1 MMTEAP
7 GIGLAQWTDVMDLG
21 GFSFPKLWAQVRA
34 KSWLWLFHRQQIVEG
49 GRLLKHGDVGVAGAH
64 VCAADEMELIAGV
77 GTGLFNTA
85 SVTVNLRLRQ
95 DGSMALI
102 SHCTCLQGS
111 LCQHAAA
118 LMLMLDTEDGRQRIE
133 RMARVQEKA
142 SPEPESAEITDIK
155 EELPPAEPKPV
166 LVVRRI
172 PVEVPQVTAKRSISG
187 WTSRSI
193 AIAQPY
199 AEYEG
204 CPQRLEMLVR
214 SPTHQ
219 WKDAK
224 GRQNTMARN
233 LRSERLLLTDLSTL
247 GLKPF
252 AEALPGTK
260 AQESTLGF
268 MAVAGDQALFW
279 SQFLQSHAEKLRE
292 MGWRIEVPAD
302 IGFHIHEASDEDWFS
317 VLQNDQSGKDWF
329 ALDLGVEIEG
339 RRLSLVP
346 LLVDCIDQ
354 GLTAAVLEKNLDQRF
369 LLSLG
374 GDSDD
379 VLSVPAERLLVL
391 LRFFD
396 ELLATR
402 PVRKDGKLQLD
413 KLRAAQ
419 LATLD
424 GLPIRAPAELAA
436 LSQQLENFQR
446 ITLIEPPKAL
456 KATLRDYQREG
467 ASWMQF
473 LREFGLH
480 GILADDMGLGKTLQ
494 TLTHLLLEK
503 ESGRAKHP
511 SLIVAPT
518 SVLRNWINES
528 IKFTPTL
535 SLLLLHGQSRKGD
548 FKFLKQYDLVVTSY
562 PLLVRDAEIL
572 SAQDWHIVAL
582 DEAQNIKN
590 PKSLAAQVCGSLKAK
605 HRLCLTGTPMENH
618 LGELWS
624 LFHFLMPGLLGDADT
639 FRQHYRNP
647 IEREADAERQRQLST
662 RIQPLLLRRT
672 KDAVAKE
679 LPPKTE
685 ILHTIE
691 LGKAQTD
698 LYETIRAAM
707 DKRVREAIA
716 ANGLDR
722 SQIVVLDALLK
733 LRQVCCH
740 PKLLKQE
747 SAQSVEESAKT
758 SYLMDEMLPELI
770 AEGRRILIF
779 SQFTEMLA
787 LIEARLK
794 KDGTH
799 FVKLTGST
807 KDRET
812 PIREFQSGNVP
823 VFLISLKAG
832 GAGLNLTAAD
842 TVIHYD
848 PWWNPAAEAQAS
860 DRAHRIGQTKPVFVH
875 KLICE
880 GTIEER
886 VVQMQQKKAAL
897 VEGLLTGRADKLQ
910 LTQADI
916 QALFAVG

>member
-1 MMTEAP
+1 M
-7 GIGLAQWTDVMDLG
+7 DVSE
-21 GFSFPKLWAQVRA
+21 FPFPKLWAQVRS
-34 KSWLWLFHRQQIVEG
+34 KSWLWLFRKQQIEDG
-49 GRLLKHGDVGVAGAH
+49 SRLLKHGDVGLAGVNVCAPNEVEVIAGAG
-64 VCAADEMELIAGV
+64 A
-77 GTGLFNTA
+77 GLFNTA
-85 SVTVNLRLRQ
+85 SITAHLRLRE
-95 DGSMALI
+95 DGSLALT
-102 SHCTCLQGS
+102 SHCTCVQGS

-118 LMLMLDTEDGRQRIE
+118 LMLMMDVEEGRARIE
-133 RMARVQEKA
+133 KMARVEERGPTPA
-142 SPEPESAEITDIK
+142 EEGPGRPLPAEI
-155 EELPPAEPKPV
+155 EELAPAEPRPV
-166 LVVRRI
+166 LVVRRLAVEI
-172 PVEVPQVTAKRSISG
+172 PQITAKRGIG
-187 WTSRSI
+187 AWVPRSM
-193 AIAQPY
+193 AIAQPCV
-199 AEYEG
+199 EYDG
-204 CPQRLEMLVR
+204 CPRRFEMLVR
-214 SPTHQ
+214 SPAHQ
-219 WKDAK
+219 WTDED
-224 GRQNTMARN
+224 GTRHTVVRN
-233 LRSERLLLTDLSTL
+233 LRAERLLLTDMMAL
-247 GLKPF
+247 GLTTF

-279 SQFLQSHAEKLRE
+279 AQFLKNQVTKLRE
-292 MGWRIEVPAD
+292 SGWRVEVPDD
-302 IGFHIHEASDEDWFS
+302 IGFHIHEAGEEAWFTDLSGDKAGKEWFS
-317 VLQNDQSGKDWF
+317 
-329 ALDLGVEIEG
+329 LDLGVEIEG
-339 RRLSLVP
+339 RRISLVP

-374 GDSDD
+374 GATED

-396 ELLATR
+396 ELLSTR

-436 LSQQLENFQR
+436 LSQQLGSFKE
-446 ITLIEPPKAL
+446 IALIDPPASL
-456 KATLRDYQREG
+456 RASLRDYQREG

-494 TLTHLLLEK
+494 TLTHILIEK
-503 ESGRAKHP
+503 ESGRAQGP
-511 SLIVAPT
+511 CLIVAPT

-535 SLLLLHGQSRKGD
+535 SLLLMHGQSRKND
-548 FKFLKQYDLVVTSY
+548 FRHLKQYDLVITSF
-562 PLLVRDAEIL
+562 PLLVRDAEVMRE
-572 SAQDWHIVAL
+572 QEWHIVAL

-590 PKSLAAQVCGSLKAK
+590 PKSQAAQVCGSLKAK

-624 LFHFLMPGLLGDADT
+624 LFHFLMPGLLSDADT

-647 IEREADAERQRQLST
+647 IERDADAERQAQLNT
-662 RIQPLLLRRT
+662 RIQPLMLRRT

-691 LGKAQTD
+691 LGRQQMD

-707 DKRVREAIA
+707 DKRVRDAISV
-716 ANGLDR
+716 NGLDR
-722 SQIVVLDALLK
+722 SQIIVLDALLK

-740 PKLLKQE
+740 PRLLKQE
-747 SAQSVEESAKT
+747 SAQHVEESAKT
-758 SYLMDEMLPELI
+758 AYLMDGMLPELI
-770 AEGRRILIF
+770 EEGRRILIF

-794 KDGTH
+794 KDCTP

-807 KDRET
+807 KDREA
-812 PIREFQSGNVP
+812 PVREFQTGTIP

-860 DRAHRIGQTKPVFVH
+860 DRAYRIGQTKPVFVH

-886 VVQMQQKKAAL
+886 ILAMQQKKAAL
-897 VEGLLTGRADKLQ
+897 VEGLLTGRTDKLQ
-910 LTQADI
+910 LTQTDI
-916 QALFAVG
+916 QALFAAG

>member
-1 MMTEAP
+1 MT
-7 GIGLAQWTDVMDLG
+7 VSS
-21 GFSFPKLWAQVRA
+21 FSFPKLWAQVRS
-34 KSWLWLFHRQQIVEG
+34 KSWLWLFRRQQIEDG
-49 GRLLKHGDVGVAGAH
+49 GRLLKHGDIGLAGVH
-64 VCAADEMELIAGV
+64 VCADNEVEIIAGI
-77 GTGLFNTA
+77 GTGLFNSA
-85 SVTVNLRLRQ
+85 SVTAHLRLRE
-95 DGSMALI
+95 DGSLTLT
-102 SHCTCLQGS
+102 SHCTCVIGT

-118 LMLMLDTEDGRQRIE
+118 LMLMLEHDDGRKRIE
-133 RMARVQEKA
+133 GMARVRERA
-142 SPEPESAEITDIK
+142 SPEPVADEVTRSAAV
-155 EELPPAEPKPV
+155 ELPPSEPKP
-166 LVVRRI
+166 LLRVRRMT
-172 PVEVPQVTAKRSISG
+172 VEMPQITAKRNIGG
-187 WTSRSI
+187 WEPRSI
-193 AIAQPY
+193 AFIEPC
-199 AEYEG
+199 AEYED
-204 CPQRLEMLVR
+204 CPLRFEMLVR
-214 SPTHQ
+214 SPAHQ
-219 WKDAK
+219 WSDED
-224 GRQNTMARN
+224 GMRRTLVRN
-233 LRSERLLLTDLSTL
+233 LRSERLLLADLSAL
-247 GLKPF
+247 GFKSF
-252 AEALPGTK
+252 AEALPG
-260 AQESTLGF
+260 ARAPESTLGF
-268 MAVAGDQALFW
+268 MAVPGDQALFW
-279 SQFLQSHAEKLRE
+279 SQFLHDQVPKLRE
-292 MGWRIEVPAD
+292 SGWRVEVPDD
-302 IGFHIHEASDEDWFS
+302 IGFHIHEADEDAWFTDLAGDQGGREWFS
-317 VLQNDQSGKDWF
+317 
-329 ALDLGVEIEG
+329 LDLGVEIEG
-339 RRLSLVP
+339 RRISMVP

-354 GLTAAVLEKNLDQRF
+354 GLNAAVLEKNLDQRF

-374 GDSDD
+374 GDSGD
-379 VLSVPAERLLVL
+379 VLSVPAHRLVVL

-396 ELLATR
+396 ELLSTR

-424 GLPIRAPAELAA
+424 GMPIRAPAELSA
-436 LSQQLENFQR
+436 LSRQLDNFQR
-446 ITLIEPPKAL
+446 IALIEPPQAL
-456 KATLRDYQREG
+456 KASLRDYQREG

-494 TLTHLLLEK
+494 TLTHILIEK
-503 ESGRAKHP
+503 ESGRAEHP
-511 SLIVAPT
+511 CLIVAPT

-535 SLLLLHGQSRKGD
+535 SLLLMHGQSRKSD
-548 FKFLKQYDLVVTSY
+548 FKHLKQYDLVVTSY
-562 PLLVRDAEIL
+562 PLLVRDADVMQ
-572 SAQDWHIVAL
+572 AQDWHLVAL

-590 PKSLAAQVCGSLKAK
+590 PKSLAAQVCGGLKAK

-624 LFHFLMPGLLGDADT
+624 LFHFLMPGLLSDADT

-647 IEREADAERQRQLST
+647 IERDADAERQQQLST

-716 ANGLDR
+716 VNGLDR

-740 PKLLKQE
+740 PRLLKQE
-747 SAQSVEESAKT
+747 SAQNIEESAKT
-758 SYLMDEMLPELI
+758 AYLMDEMLPELI
-770 AEGRRILIF
+770 EEGRRILIF

-794 KDGTH
+794 KDGTRY
-799 FVKLTGST
+799 VKLTGST

-812 PIREFQSGNVP
+812 PIQEFQAGKVP

-832 GAGLNLTAAD
+832 GAGINLTTAD

-886 VVQMQQKKAAL
+886 ILQMQQKKAAL
-897 VEGLLTGRADKLQ
+897 VEGLLAGRADKLQ

-916 QALFAVG
+916 QALFMAE

>member
-1 MMTEAP
+1 M
-7 GIGLAQWTDVMDLG
+7 LLG
-21 GFSFPKLWAQVRA
+21 GFSFTRLWAQVRS
-34 KSWLWLFHRQQIVEG
+34 KSWLWLFRRQQIEDG
-49 GRLLKHGDVGVAGAH
+49 GRLLKHGDVGLAGVS
-64 VCAADEMELIAGV
+64 VCSADEVEIIAGV
-77 GTGLFNTA
+77 GAGLFSTA
-85 SVTVNLRLRQ
+85 SVTVHLRMRE
-95 DGSMALI
+95 DGTLSMT
-102 SHCTCLQGS
+102 SHCTCVQGT

-118 LMLMLDTEDGRQRIE
+118 VMLMLDVEEGRLRIE
-133 RMARVQEKA
+133 KMARVQEKA
-142 SPEPESAEITDIK
+142 SPAPEEAPEEDPPEPAVAAEQQPT
-155 EELPPAEPKPV
+155 AEPKPV

-172 PVEVPQVTAKRSISG
+172 TVQVPKITAKRGIGG
-187 WTSRSI
+187 WDQRSI
-193 AIAQPY
+193 AIARPC
-199 AEYEG
+199 AEYDG
-204 CPQRLEMLVR
+204 CPRRFEMLVR
-214 SPTHQ
+214 SPAHQ
-219 WKDAK
+219 WADDD
-224 GRQNTMARN
+224 GEPRTLVRN
-233 LRSERLLLTDLSTL
+233 QRSERLLLTDLSSL
-247 GLKPF
+247 GFKPF
-252 AEALPGTK
+252 AEALPG
-260 AQESTLGF
+260 ARAEESTLGF
-268 MAVAGDQALFW
+268 MAAEGDQSLFW
-279 SQFLQSHAEKLRE
+279 AQFLKDQVKKLRE
-292 MGWRIEVPAD
+292 TGWRVEVPDD
-302 IGFHIHEASDEDWFS
+302 IGFKIHEADEDAWFS
-317 VLQNDQSGKDWF
+317 DLRADTGGRDWF

-339 RRLSLVP
+339 KRISLVP

-354 GLTAAVLEKNLDQRF
+354 GLTAEVLEKNLDQRF

-374 GDSDD
+374 SDSDG
-379 VLSVPAERLLVL
+379 VLSVPAARLLVL
-391 LRFFD
+391 LRFFE

-402 PVRKDGKLQLD
+402 PVRMDGKLQID

-424 GLPIRAPAELAA
+424 GLPISAPEELSA

-446 ITLIEPPKAL
+446 IALIEPPASL
-456 KATLRDYQREG
+456 KASLRDYQREG

-494 TLTHLLLEK
+494 TLTHMLIEK
-503 ESGRAKHP
+503 ESGRMQHP

-518 SVLRNWINES
+518 SVLRNWINEA

-535 SLLLLHGQSRKGD
+535 SLLLLHGQSRKSD
-548 FKFLKQYDLVVTSY
+548 FRFLKRYDLVVTSY
-562 PLLVRDAEIL
+562 PLLVRDADVLRDQE
-572 SAQDWHIVAL
+572 WHVIAL

-590 PKSLAAQVCGSLKAK
+590 PKSLAAQVCSTLKAK
-605 HRLCLTGTPMENH
+605 HRLCLSGTPMENH

-624 LFHFLMPGLLGDADT
+624 LFNFLMPGLLSDADT

-647 IEREADAERQRQLST
+647 IERDADEERQTQLRT

-672 KDAVAKE
+672 KDAVARE

-685 ILHTIE
+685 ILNTIE
-691 LGKAQTD
+691 LGRAQTD

-707 DKRVREAIA
+707 DERVREAIA

-747 SAQSVEESAKT
+747 TAQNVEESAKT
-758 SYLMDEMLPELI
+758 AFLMDELLPELI

-787 LIEARLK
+787 LIEAGLK
-794 KDGTH
+794 KAGTK

-807 KDRET
+807 RDRET
-812 PIREFQSGNVP
+812 PIREFQAGNIP

-848 PWWNPAAEAQAS
+848 PWWNPAVEAQAS

-886 VVQMQQKKAAL
+886 IVKLQQQKAAL
-897 VEGLLTGRADKLQ
+897 VEGLLTGRTDKLQ

-916 QALFAVG
+916 QALFAVA